1 MFALILSFSV
11 RMSHS
16 DTDLKARVQAMSLVD
31 LHKKLDG
38 AKVCL
43 LYCCYVQHSHRPSL
57 HSAHVLCQLRADIIG
72 ISMGAE
78 DARMNDVLHIRML
91 CLPQFSL
98 ESLSVELKAGG
109 VPQDRAVCMLTV

>member
-1 MFALILSFSV
+1 MFALIQSFSV

-43 LYCCYVQHSHRPSL
+43 LYCAVTCG
-57 HSAHVLCQLRADIIG
+57 VLIDPYCIQ
-72 ISMGAE
+72 
-78 DARMNDVLHIRML
+78 RMFYANYE
-91 CLPQFSL
+91 QTSS
-98 ESLSVELKAGG
+98 ESV
-109 VPQDRAVCMLTV
+109 

>member
-1 MFALILSFSV
+1 MLFFVDIDFIFYQAPSLPQPEDDLDVLPLTFSCVDFRMFALILSFSV

-43 LYCCYVQHSHRPSL
+43 LYCCNLRCSHLCLL

-72 ISMGAE
+72 ISMNA
-78 DARMNDVLHIRML
+78 
-91 CLPQFSL
+91 
-98 ESLSVELKAGG
+98 
-109 VPQDRAVCMLTV
+109 